1 MIYYTQSEALKEN
14 NRIYREM
21 DGLYHELCVEM
32 GLSDSA
38 FLILYSIVEMDGN
51 CSQREIA
58 DYCSTSRKT
67 INSSVKNLEAKGYI
81 TLVNGA
87 GRDKHIVLTEQGEKL
102 VREKIFPIM
111 EAEDRAF
118 LEMEPEE
125 REELLRLNEKYA
137 EAFRKHTELL
147 RR

>member
-51 CSQREIA
+51 
-58 DYCSTSRKT
+58 CSTSRKT